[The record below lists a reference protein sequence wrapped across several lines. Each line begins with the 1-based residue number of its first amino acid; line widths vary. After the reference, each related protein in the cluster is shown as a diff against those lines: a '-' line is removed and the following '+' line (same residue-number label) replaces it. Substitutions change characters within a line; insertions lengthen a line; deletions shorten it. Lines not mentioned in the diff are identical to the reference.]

1 MLQKS
6 QVTRL
11 IDIQQQDLPLIP
23 QISPTEGIA
32 LNPSNA
38 LVYLV
43 GYADGLRQA
52 YKVLAT
58 LRRNVLDA
66 TDSLEDSDPEI
77 GQRIDS
83 DWL

>member
-11 IDIQQQDLPLIP
+11 IDIEQGNLPIIP
-23 QISPTEGIA
+23 LVTPTEFIG
-32 LNPSNA
+32 LNPANA
-38 LVYLV
+38 MVYLV
-43 GYADGLRQA
+43 GYADGLRHA
-52 YKVLAT
+52 YQSLAQ

-77 GQRIDS
+77 GQRLDS